1 MDHQSLIESIYKRL
15 LKEATLSEFDTSG
28 MAAFVDESGNSKIAV
43 VYKIDAID
51 AFEDTT
57 SQIDLSAIVGFVKI
71 APPRGAPCRGAWQ
84 VKAIVGPGKLVYGLA
99 YAMSPTGVIVPDRSE
114 VSDSASAAWKGY
126 AAKTD
131 PKNILPLDDADHPKS
146 GTDKYHDK
154 YHTED
159 PSDDCYTAHA
169 EDHLNAAYRGPGGE
183 SELIDRL
190 MDSHMTLKNK
200 MKQRGV
206 DIAKLE
212 DAIIDAGYNKFD
224 SAR

>member
-1 MDHQSLIESIYKRL
+1 MRNIVERIYKRL
-15 LKEATLSEFDTSG
+15 LREATLDSVNTTG
-28 MAAFVDESGNSKIAV
+28 MAAIVDETGSSKIAV
-43 VYKIDAID
+43 VYKVDAIE
-51 AFEDTT
+51 ALEDMGVV
-57 SQIDLSAIVGFVKI
+57 DPNAIVGFVKI

-99 YAMSPTGVIVPDRSE
+99 YAMSPTGIIVPDRSE
-114 VSDSASAAWKGY
+114 VSDSASDAWKGY

-131 PKNILPLDDADHPKS
+131 PKNILPLDDADHPKR
-146 GTDKYHDK
+146 GTDKHHDK
-154 YHTED
+154 HHTDD
-159 PSDDCYTAHA
+159 PHDDCYTAHS

-190 MDSHMTLKNK
+190 MDSHMMLKNK

-206 DIAKLE
+206 DITKLE

-224 SAR
+224 SARG

>member
-1 MDHQSLIESIYKRL
+1 MRNIVERIYKRL
-15 LKEATLSEFDTSG
+15 LREATLDSVNTTG
-28 MAAFVDESGNSKIAV
+28 MAAIVDETGSSKIAV
-43 VYKIDAID
+43 VYKVDAIE
-51 AFEDTT
+51 ALEDMGVV
-57 SQIDLSAIVGFVKI
+57 DPNAIVGFVKI

-99 YAMSPTGVIVPDRSE
+99 YAMSPTGIIVPDRSE
-114 VSDSASAAWKGY
+114 VSDSASDAWKGY

-131 PKNILPLDDADHPKS
+131 PKNILPLDDADHPKR
-146 GTDKYHDK
+146 GTDKHHDK
-154 YHTED
+154 HHTDD
-159 PSDDCYTAHA
+159 PQDDCYTAHS

-190 MDSHMTLKNK
+190 LDSHMMLKNK

-206 DIAKLE
+206 DITKLE

-224 SAR
+224 SARG